1 MLQPKSK
8 IKVFDNSG
16 ARLVET
22 IKIVNK
28 SGRSAGHLGEFAI
41 VSIKKLRT
49 KGNIKVKKKEILLAL
64 IFRTKRNIKRID
76 GRNFKFLQNAVI
88 LLSRNKKPL
97 GTRIFGPVVK
107 ELRKGN
113 QFKILSLSSKFI

>member
-1 MLQPKSK
+1 M
-8 IKVFDNSG
+8 
-16 ARLVET
+16 
-22 IKIVNK
+22 
-28 SGRSAGHLGEFAI
+28 
-41 VSIKKLRT
+41 
-49 KGNIKVKKKEILLAL
+49 KKKEILLAL